1 MKYNKQFEEIIEALL
16 PLSKKG
22 TSPKALEKDI
32 LTLVDI
38 YRKKD
43 NRLNRIIKLSD
54 KQQHAILE
62 LNEEL
67 DGYKRNLEEKVEEE
81 IRKRKSQEALLFE
94 QSRLAA
100 IAEMIDAAAHQ
111 WMQPLNILSIQ
122 IGMLTINAE
131 KSDGLSLEALKTF
144 QHDANLQIKH
154 MTETLSNFRTF
165 FKPMSNPKPFSVHQ
179 TVESTLKLIQ
189 NELERSHIAFHLVCD
204 EDFQIV
210 GNENEFKHII
220 LNLINNAKY
229 TFRERGICNRQLT
242 IKILGR
248 EKKVEVIDNG
258 GGIDETVLPNL
269 FRAGYTTKGEK
280 GSGMGLYMSAQI
292 AQKHQGELK
301 AENTKE
307 GAKMTFILKENV

>member
-1 MKYNKQFEEIIEALL
+1 MKYNKQFEEIIQELL
-16 PLSKKG
+16 PLTKNG
-22 TSPKALEKDI
+22 ASPKALEKDI

-43 NRLNRIIKLSD
+43 NRLDRIIKLSD
-54 KQQHAILE
+54 KQQMAILE
-62 LNEEL
+62 LNEKL
-67 DGYKRNLEEKVEEE
+67 DDYKKNLEEKVEEE
-81 IRKRKSQEALLFE
+81 IQKRKNQEALLFE

-100 IAEMIDAAAHQ
+100 IAEMIDAVAHQ

-122 IGMLTINAE
+122 IGMLTIHAE
-131 KSDGLSLEALKTF
+131 KSEGLSREALQSF
-144 QHDANLQIKH
+144 QDDAMLQIRH

-165 FKPMSNPKPFSVHQ
+165 FKPMTNPKPFSVYQ
-179 TVESTLKLIQ
+179 AIQSTLRLIH
-189 NELERSHIAFHLVCD
+189 NELERSHIAFQLVCN

-229 TFRERGICNRQLT
+229 TFEERAIQACRLT
-242 IKILGR
+242 IKILGK

-258 GGIDETVLPNL
+258 GGIDATVMPNL
-269 FRAGYTTKGEK
+269 FQAGSTTKGEE

-292 AQKHQGELK
+292 AIKHHGKLQ

-307 GAKMTFILKENV
+307 GAKMTFTLKEHL